1 MDMIQKIHQNE
12 YGQII
17 DKLDKKYYPEP
28 MAFDKKKS
36 DKDFER
42 ASSGYVD
49 GTGLTEPI
57 KDEKGNVVWDMTSF
71 DFLGKEKECPAT
83 VHPNLWRMEQLN
95 NKNGIFQVYPHA
107 NGIKARDCKIENASI
122 YQVRS
127 YDLATMSIVRSQNG
141 WIIIDPLTGS
151 TTAAYA
157 WEKFKEVMKDE
168 GVKDEDLKIK
178 AIIITHSHVDHYKGV
193 DALLHAQHDSS
204 IMKAKQADFEVSN
217 KRESKHIGIRE
228 VLVLAPEGFYDESI
242 SENLYLGN
250 CMSRRAQYMYGG
262 FLPRGVFGT
271 VGSGLGKTVS
281 DQAGSI
287 PVPSFEIKENVG
299 EDEVKLMIDGLTITF
314 KNVPGTEAPA
324 EMHVYFDDYQTLCP
338 GENITQTMHNLLTPR
353 GAKVRD
359 PKAFAEAIDDAINRF
374 PETNIII
381 GTHHWPTWN
390 EMVEFNNTIVA
401 KNYCRDL
408 MEKQRDMYLFF
419 NNQVIHLLNSGYNM
433 EEIANNFKLPT
444 SLMNEYFNRGYYG
457 TLNHDAKAVVQ
468 RYIGWWD
475 GNPANYFKYTDEE
488 VAERFVEDM
497 GGADEVLK
505 KAKKYFEKHDYRWTV
520 ELTKQLVFAD
530 PSNKEARELE
540 ADALEQ
546 LAYSFE
552 AGTWRN
558 IFLSGAF
565 ELRGMPE
572 EAEKLKKNREGIVA
586 GIRAN
591 LKTLQ
596 GIYIPEYLS
605 ILIDGYKAADSKV
618 KADCIIG
625 KYDYHFDLSN
635 GVLHYKLAPADT
647 AEYTQHIA
655 QEDYTVFATEED
667 FANYL
672 ADYLLNKNGQ
682 YANLNAILSYVEIQ
696 DTQWNIIEPIDVNR
710 QTELN
715 VKK

>member
-1 MDMIQKIHQNE
+1 MKQEQNRNK
-12 YGQII
+12 YGQLMV
-17 DKLDKKYYPEP
+17 KLDTKYYPEP

-36 DKDFER
+36 DEDFKK
-42 ASSGYVD
+42 AQSGYVE
-49 GTGLTEPI
+49 GTKLTEPI

-71 DFLGKEKECPAT
+71 SFLEGECPAT

-95 NKNGIFQVYPHA
+95 NMNGIFQVYPHA
-107 NGIKARDCKIENASI
+107 YGIKAKDCEIENARI

-157 WEKFKEVMKDE
+157 WNKFKEVLKEDEVMKDD
-168 GVKDEDLKIK
+168 KAKII

-193 DALLHAQHDSS
+193 DALLHAQGDCS
-204 IMKAKQADFEVSN
+204 IMQAKQADFKISS
-217 KRESKHIGIRE
+217 SKDISEENDI
-228 VLVLAPEGFYDESI
+228 LVLAPEGFYDESI

-262 FLPRGVFGT
+262 FLPRGVLGT

-324 EMHVYFDDYQTLCP
+324 EMHVYFDDYQPLCP

-374 PETNIII
+374 PDTNVII

-390 EMVEFNNTIVA
+390 ELGDDGNVSNN
-401 KNYCRDL
+401 CRNL

-488 VAERFVEDM
+488 IAKRFVADM
-497 GGADEVLK
+497 GGSHKVMK
-505 KAKKYFEKHDYRWTV
+505 KAKKYFKKHDYRWTV
-520 ELTKQLVFAD
+520 ELTRQLVFAD
-530 PSNKEARELE
+530 PRNKKARELE

-565 ELRGMPE
+565 ELRGKPVK
-572 EAEKLKKNREGIVA
+572 AKLLKKDKKGIVA
-586 GIRAN
+586 GIQAN

-605 ILIDGYKAADSKV
+605 ILIDGYKAADVKV

-635 GVLHYKLAPADT
+635 GVLHYKVTSEDT
-647 AEYTQHIA
+647 AEYAQHIA
-655 QEDYTVFATEED
+655 QNGYTVFATEED

-672 ADYLLNKNGQ
+672 ATYILGRKGQ
-682 YANLNAILSYVEIQ
+682 YDNLDAILNYIEIQ
-696 DTQWNIIEPIDVNR
+696 DTQWNVIEPIDANR

-715 VKK
+715 SDSQK

>member
-1 MDMIQKIHQNE
+1 MKQEQNRNK
-12 YGQII
+12 YGQLMV
-17 DKLDKKYYPEP
+17 KLDTKYYPEP

-36 DKDFER
+36 DEDFKK
-42 ASSGYVD
+42 AKSGYVE
-49 GTGLTEPI
+49 GTKLTKPI
-57 KDEKGNVVWDMTSF
+57 KDEEENTVWDMTSF
-71 DFLGKEKECPAT
+71 YFLDNEKECPAT

-107 NGIKARDCKIENASI
+107 NGIKARDCKIENARI

-157 WEKFKEVMKDE
+157 WEKFKEVMK
-168 GVKDEDLKIK
+168 KDEVLKDEEAKIK

-193 DALLHAQHDSS
+193 DALLHAQGDCR
-204 IMKAKQADFEVSN
+204 IMQAKQADFKISS
-217 KRESKHIGIRE
+217 SKDISGENDI
-228 VLVLAPEGFYDESI
+228 LVLAPEGFYDESI

-262 FLPRGVFGT
+262 FLPRGEFGT

-299 EDEVKLMIDGLTITF
+299 EDEVKLMIDGVTITF
-314 KNVPGTEAPA
+314 KNVPGTEAPT

-444 SLMNEYFNRGYYG
+444 SLMNEYFYRGYYG

-530 PSNKEARELE
+530 PNNKEARELE

-565 ELRGMPE
+565 ELRGMPVK
-572 EAEKLKKNREGIVA
+572 AKLLKKDKKGIVA
-586 GIRAN
+586 GIQTN
-591 LKTLQ
+591 MKTLQ
-596 GIYIPEYLS
+596 GGYIPEYLS
-605 ILIDGYKAADSKV
+605 ILIDGYKAGGNKIES
-618 KADCIIG
+618 DCIIG
-625 KYDYHFDLSN
+625 EYTYHFDLSN
-635 GVLHYKLAPADT
+635 GVLHYKVSHAAHSEKNEQKNILKDCPT
-647 AEYTQHIA
+647 
-655 QEDYTVFATEED
+655 FKTEED

-672 ADYLLNKNGQ
+672 AEYLLTNSGRYSQ
-682 YANLNAILSYVEIQ
+682 LNRILSFIEIQ
-696 DTQWNIIEPIDVNR
+696 DTQWNIIEPIDVRRND
-710 QTELN
+710 ELN
-715 VKK
+715 KN

>member
-1 MDMIQKIHQNE
+1 MIQKIFRNE
-12 YGQII
+12 YGQIKA
-17 DKLDKKYYPEP
+17 KLDKKYYPEP
-28 MAFDKKKS
+28 LVLDEKKS
-36 DKDFER
+36 SKDFGK
-42 ASSGYVD
+42 ASLGFIE
-49 GTGLTEPI
+49 GTELTEPI
-57 KDEKGNVVWDMTSF
+57 MDGKKKVWDMPSF
-71 DFLGKEKECPAT
+71 SFLNDNECPPT

-95 NKNGIFQVYPHA
+95 NMNGIFRVWPLPIE
-107 NGIKARDCKIENASI
+107 GDIKSSTI

-157 WEKFKEVMKDE
+157 WEKFKEIMKDD
-168 GVKDEDLKIK
+168 KAKII

-193 DALLHAQHDSS
+193 DALLHAQDDCA
-204 IMKAKQADFEVSN
+204 IMQAKQSDFEISAKN
-217 KRESKHIGIRE
+217 KRGKTDNETSSDGNNDI
-228 VLVLAPEGFYDESI
+228 LVLAPDGFYDESI

-262 FLPRGVFGT
+262 FLPRSEFGT

-287 PVPSFEIKENVG
+287 PVPSFEIKENIG

-324 EMHVYFDDYQTLCP
+324 EMHVYFDDYQALCP

-374 PETNIII
+374 PNTNVII

-390 EMVEFNNTIVA
+390 KLKKDGSVEENN
-401 KNYCRDL
+401 CHDL

-488 VAERFVEDM
+488 VAKRFVADM
-497 GGADEVLK
+497 GEAENVLK
-505 KAKKYFEKHDYRWTV
+505 KAYDYFDKQDYRWTV
-520 ELTKQLVFAD
+520 ELTRQLVFAD

-572 EAEKLKKNREGIVA
+572 KAEELKKDKEGIVA
-586 GIRAN
+586 GIQAN

-605 ILIDGYKAADSKV
+605 ILIDGYKAADHKV
-618 KADCIIG
+618 ETDCIIG
-625 KYDYHFDLSN
+625 EYTYHFDLSN
-635 GVLHYKLAPADT
+635 GVLHYKATHVDSDKDIH
-647 AEYTQHIA
+647 QKVA
-655 QEDYTVFATEED
+655 QDSCPVFVTEVE
-667 FANYL
+667 FANYV
-672 ADYLLNKNGQ
+672 ADYLLGKKVQ
-682 YANLNAILSYVEIQ
+682 YASLDTILSCVEIQ
-696 DTQWNIIEPIDVNR
+696 DTQWNIIEPIDANR

-715 VKK
+715 GDNQN